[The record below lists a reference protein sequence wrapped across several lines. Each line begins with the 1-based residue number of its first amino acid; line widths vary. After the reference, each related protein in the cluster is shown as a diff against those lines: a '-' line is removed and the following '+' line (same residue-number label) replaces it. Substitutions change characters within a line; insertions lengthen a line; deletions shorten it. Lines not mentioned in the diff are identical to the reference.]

1 MSDLGELE
9 NPLRVAS
16 EPMPQEPDNALAALK
31 AIRQSRGMSLEDVS
45 ARLKFA
51 PRQIEAFENGEW
63 DSLPS
68 GIGLRTLAKNYSR
81 LLGVDMMSIEPL
93 LPKQDVRG
101 GSTIARQHSSGP
113 GLGMTMEQVETHRSW
128 PWMLIIILVVIVVL
142 GIAVWQGIF
151 PRTMLPEWV
160 RGLFE

>member
-1 MSDLGELE
+1 MSEQGELGNSVKVVE
-9 NPLRVAS
+9 GSVP
-16 EPMPQEPDNALAALK
+16 EPANALAALK
-31 AIRQSRGMSLEDVS
+31 AIRQSRGLSVEDVS

-63 DSLPS
+63 DVLPN

-81 LLGVDMMSIEPL
+81 LLGVDMISIEPL
-93 LPKQDVRG
+93 LPRQDVRG
-101 GSTIARQHSSGP
+101 GSTIARQHATGP
-113 GLGMTMEQVETHRSW
+113 GLGTTMEQVESHRSW
-128 PWMLIIILVVIVVL
+128 PWMLIIILVVVVVL
-142 GIAVWQGIF
+142 GIAIWQGIL